1 MMRLK
6 MGFALLFCL
15 FAMPLAAQDLDKS
28 SAARFIES
36 LPEVILLGED
46 LQESGLA
53 EGFQNALKP
62 SVEHGFSP
70 YQRGTDWM
78 KTAAPESYQKMKDVA
93 ADHGFSDV
101 DEWARVGDQVMGAF
115 MAMEMQNIPDESRA
129 MAEQMT
135 PDMLAQMP
143 QAVREQI
150 EGMKI
155 MLAAI
160 KDVPEQNIETVR
172 PLVPDLKAV
181 LGGQ

>member
-1 MMRLK
+1 
-6 MGFALLFCL
+6 
-15 FAMPLAAQDLDKS
+15 
-28 SAARFIES
+28 
-36 LPEVILLGED
+36 
-46 LQESGLA
+46 
-53 EGFQNALKP
+53 
-62 SVEHGFSP
+62 
-70 YQRGTDWM
+70 
-78 KTAAPESYQKMKDVA
+78 
-93 ADHGFSDV
+93 
-101 DEWARVGDQVMGAF
+101 